1 MQAFYLKGIPHGLF
15 SHVLCHC
22 HGAHRHYLPEN
33 VPWLYPPLP
42 TLACLGSYGLCFFS
56 FSRALTSLNL
66 ALAYATWSGVGI
78 LATTFISW
86 FFFGEKLTATGM
98 LAIFLI
104 IAGCVLLNFF
114 GTKS

>member
-1 MQAFYLKGIPHGLF
+1 M
-15 SHVLCHC
+15 
-22 HGAHRHYLPEN
+22 
-33 VPWLYPPLP
+33 
-42 TLACLGSYGLCFFS
+42 
-56 FSRALTSLNL
+56 
-66 ALAYATWSGVGI
+66 GI

>member
-1 MQAFYLKGIPHGLF
+1 MAYFLMFFAIAMELTGTTFLKMSHGFTL
-15 SHVLCHC
+15 
-22 HGAHRHYLPEN
+22 
-33 VPWLYPPLP
+33 PLP
-42 TLACLGSYGLCFFS
+42 TLACLFLRPLLFLLLP
-56 FSRALTSLNL
+56 ALTSLNL